1 MKTIIYTL
9 LLLCLFAGD
18 LSAKSGK
25 SATTIQKLLSSN
37 YPLPPQESTP
47 IFTINKNGVI
57 IPNKRFISEDSIS
70 LPFSTDSIGYTST
83 SDTTYSIKTGRF
95 KNWDNEPGDFDV
107 IQFYKNNQLIFTYKD
122 ADGIVKW
129 SNPENHYAYPFNQY
143 SANGYYMEADLSAS
157 TKILIFLGQHYGT
170 DLAKLI
176 IFVVTPDEIKLVYNQ
191 KTAIVSIIKNNSQF
205 SMVVQSNIPDEEEK
219 AILHVIEM
227 EKGILKFK
235 NNND

>member
-1 MKTIIYTL
+1 MKTIIYSL

-95 KNWDNEPGDFDV
+95 KN
-107 IQFYKNNQLIFTYKD
+107 
-122 ADGIVKW
+122 
-129 SNPENHYAYPFNQY
+129 
-143 SANGYYMEADLSAS
+143 
-157 TKILIFLGQHYGT
+157 
-170 DLAKLI
+170 
-176 IFVVTPDEIKLVYNQ
+176 
-191 KTAIVSIIKNNSQF
+191 
-205 SMVVQSNIPDEEEK
+205 
-219 AILHVIEM
+219 
-227 EKGILKFK
+227 
-235 NNND
+235 